1 MNENQLID
9 TIEIEQSIMSGVD
22 PETTQPIKPKQI
34 LKEVLDFAKE
44 QKERPE
50 ILVRVF
56 SLLLIHYDVPDKTYK
71 QLLDI
76 LGVNSVYGQAL

>member
-1 MNENQLID
+1 MNENQMID

-22 PETTQPIKPKQI
+22 PEKTQPIKPKQI

>member
-34 LKEVLDFAKE
+34 LKEV
-44 QKERPE
+44 
-50 ILVRVF
+50 
-56 SLLLIHYDVPDKTYK
+56 
-71 QLLDI
+71 
-76 LGVNSVYGQAL
+76 